1 MKRHLKLTSQ
11 LIDDFY
17 DVRFKQIPQENN
29 LAADEVSKLASNEDA
44 PERTGLYMEVLTIP
58 SIEGLQAFS
67 VQQSST

>member
-29 LAADEVSKLASNEDA
+29 LAADEVSKLA
-44 PERTGLYMEVLTIP
+44 
-58 SIEGLQAFS
+58 
-67 VQQSST
+67 